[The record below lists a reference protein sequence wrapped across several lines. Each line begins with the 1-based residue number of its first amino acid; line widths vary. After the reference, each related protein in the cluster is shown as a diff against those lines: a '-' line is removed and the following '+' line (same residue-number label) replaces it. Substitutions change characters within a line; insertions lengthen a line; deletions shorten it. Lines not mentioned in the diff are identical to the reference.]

1 MITWRAMQI
10 LCALEKREERAILL
24 EEMQKKSGKITV
36 KLMNLDA

>member
-24 EEMQKKSGKITV
+24 EEMQKNQERSQSS
-36 KLMNLDA
+36 